1 MFGISLKILQHLYHI
16 GKVFN
21 GFGIGYLER
30 YKGGREMMD
39 KYRMTYHM
47 GMAYGVLYGISMRP
61 DVPAD
66 VRKKCIEL
74 VKIYREEYDSHKNK
88 ERDE

>member
-1 MFGISLKILQHLYHI
+1 
-16 GKVFN
+16 
-21 GFGIGYLER
+21 
-30 YKGGREMMD
+30 MMD